1 MDRYLTQA
9 VSRDLGHKIILI
21 TGPRQSGK
29 TTLSKMLVP
38 DSDYLNFDNPD
49 HRLSLLERTW
59 DRKKTAV
66 IFDELHKL
74 KNWKSWL
81 KGIYDT
87 EGILCA
93 EPYPIRLLFFN
104 LT

>member
-1 MDRYLTQA
+1 MERYLKKYLRA
-9 VSRDLGHKIILI
+9 DLEKKIILL

-29 TTLSKMLVP
+29 TTLAKMLSE
-38 DSDYLNFDNPD
+38 DFDYLNFDNPD
-49 HRLSLLERTW
+49 HRLGLIERSW
-59 DRKKTAV
+59 DRSKELA

-87 EGILCA
+87 EKRPPKEGGGTS
-93 EPYPIRLLFFN
+93 
-104 LT
+104 LTN

>member
-1 MDRYLTQA
+1 MKRYLTNYILD
-9 VSRDLGHKIILI
+9 DLRKKIVLL

-29 TTLSKMLVP
+29 TTLSKML
-38 DSDYLNFDNPD
+38 STNFDYFNFDNPE
-49 HRLSLLERTW
+49 HRLGLIERSW
-59 DRKKTAV
+59 DRSKDLV

-87 EGILCA
+87 EVV
-93 EPYPIRLLFFN
+93 
-104 LT
+104 